1 MTKRDNYTDSEANN
15 PYREADLSD
24 EQIDKL
30 YANRGTGSLPVNMRG
45 RGRWGGRHYQQM
57 LAAKA
62 LKEAGLPTTDS
73 REFTAGTLRPVKDP
87 DKVYADMTRGE
98 YLDYVKN
105 YRDFEEEM
113 IHKAKT
119 DTSLIDQARQDV
131 STAGQLTKG
140 IAERNVSRYGASLTP
155 AQRKAQK
162 NALRTSN
169 TLGSI
174 QAVADAKIA
183 QKEANTGLLSDL
195 INIGQGVN
203 RASQSQMG
211 SAAADATA
219 RKNAYEQA
227 RAASKAQTY
236 STIGSLGAAAIFAF
250 AF

>member
-15 PYREADLSD
+15 PYRDSGLSD

-30 YANRGTGSLPVNMRG
+30 YANKGTGSTSVHMRG
-45 RGRWGGRHYQQM
+45 RGLSSIRRAMGD
-57 LAAKA
+57 AA
-62 LKEAGLPTTDS
+62 LKKAGLPTTDS
-73 REFTAGTLRPVKDP
+73 REFTAGALRPVKDP

-105 YRDFEEEM
+105 YRGFEEEM
-113 IHKAKT
+113 LQKAKT
-119 DTSLIDQARQDV
+119 DTSLVDQARQDV

-140 IAERNVSRYGASLTP
+140 IADRNASRYGATLTR
-155 AQRKAQK
+155 AQQHAQLR
-162 NALRTSN
+162 ALGRSS
-169 TLGSI
+169 TLGGI
-174 QAVADAKIA
+174 QAVSDAKIA